1 MAIVKHNLAQ
11 LLDENT
17 LVFENVPDI
26 NGKTVNDDGTP
37 RVWTIRPLTIEREHQ
52 IEKARLKNTGYLQ
65 RLIATNQQNW
75 KAVEEGRVLTEQ
87 EREGLLSEDDD
98 PLATAEQWAPMVAAM
113 VCEPELDADEL
124 LENFHGMTL
133 RVIGEEVEAFF
144 REGPQKMKENR
155 AMRRAK

>member
-17 LVFENVPDI
+17 LIFENVPDL
-26 NGKTVNDDGTP
+26 NGKTTNEDGTP
-37 RVWTIRPLTIEREHQ
+37 RVWTVRPLTIEREHQ
-52 IEKARLKNTGYLQ
+52 VEKARLKNTGYLQ

-87 EREGLLSEDDD
+87 EREGLLSEEDD
-98 PLATAEQWAPMVAAM
+98 PLSTAEQWAPMVAAM

-124 LENFHGMTL
+124 LDNFHGMIL
-133 RVIGEEVEAFF
+133 RHIGEEVEAFF

-155 AMRRAK
+155 AARRAK